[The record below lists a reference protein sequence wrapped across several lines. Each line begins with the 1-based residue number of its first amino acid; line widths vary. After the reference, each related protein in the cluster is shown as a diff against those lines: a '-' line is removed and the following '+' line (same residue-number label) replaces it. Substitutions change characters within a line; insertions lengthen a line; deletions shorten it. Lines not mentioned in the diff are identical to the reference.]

1 MISNTALREVE
12 SNSTSSKEFSIKN
25 SSKMFNMIISG
36 LYSDKPQSIT
46 REIWS
51 NAYDAHC
58 MVGKESVPFVV
69 SMPNSLMPTFVC
81 RDFGP
86 GIHHDDMEGF
96 YTVLGHS
103 TKEDTNAAVGKWG
116 VGRMSPMSYTD
127 SFSVTS
133 YHKGRV
139 AHYSV
144 QLGADGAPALHT
156 LAEPTPT
163 TEPDGLEVSFPV
175 QRKDLQLFSQAA
187 QRVSLG
193 FDVKPEVRGSTTTIL
208 PKLKCT
214 VSGDGWKALDLSGVC
229 FLDRGIY
236 AKMGCVIYPID
247 TSAISGWSEKVKL
260 QTRYSQSYLLEFDI
274 GELEVT
280 ASREGLQYG
289 RHDPTSESIIKRA
302 NVVAEQLVE
311 KYVEAVKNAPTY
323 GDALVARANTHVL
336 SHQQSAEVNAT
347 KWRGQELNH
356 SHVLDTIKTP
366 HTFTS
371 ISAYEAD
378 RARVS
383 FSKSKDIYTI
393 RPHNI
398 YISVGMGKDRDL
410 RANERVAAHNKGL
423 TRLGTGRNPLTW
435 FKVGSK
441 DEAQALLK
449 GLKARMGTSNTY
461 TMVSDIPDPGPS
473 VTIRTATTLKSWFV
487 GSSSRGWDDYI
498 MESEEF
504 DKGGIYLPISNNNPL
519 EGQDMW
525 RTAAKCLHKAGVMQS
540 TNLIVVP
547 KTHWKKFEDATNWK
561 PLWNAGNEFIL
572 KDQDKKVAFVSQIF
586 PHSVE
591 RFNEL
596 LRIKLQSNN
605 QLFMAL
611 HSHAVDG
618 TQESWGLTRDE
629 MFKLLRVFGVA
640 PKNENLTVEA
650 LVDTIIKQYPLLKS
664 NVVINHSNDA
674 SDYVAG
680 MDLLREQRVQ
690 QKLAA

>member
-69 SMPNSLMPTFVC
+69 SMPNSLMQTFVC

-175 QRKDLQLFSQAA
+175 QRKDLHLFEKAA
-187 QRVSLG
+187 KRISLG
-193 FDVKPEVRGSTTTIL
+193 FDVKPLLRGSTTGTW
-208 PKLKCT
+208 PELKYG
-214 VSGDGWKALDLSGVC
+214 VSGDGWKVLERNDVVET
-229 FLDRGIY
+229 GIY

-247 TSAISGWSEKVKL
+247 HHAISGWGDKVNL
-260 QTRYSQSYLLEFDI
+260 RTGYGSIYLLEFDI

-289 RHDPTSESIIKRA
+289 RQDPTSEAIIKRA
-302 NVVAEQLVE
+302 NVVASQLLE
-311 KYVEAVKNAPTY
+311 KHVEAVQNAPTY
-323 GDALVARANTHVL
+323 GDALIARNNVRGL
-336 SHQQSAEVNAT
+336 SHAQSTTVNST
-347 KWRGQELNH
+347 LWRGQQ
-356 SHVLDTIKTP
+356 LDHKEFLANLKTP

-371 ISAYEAD
+371 VSAYEAD
-378 RARVS
+378 RVRVP
-383 FSKSKDIYTI
+383 FSTGSDIYSI
-393 RPHNI
+393 QGHNV
-398 YISVGMGKDRDL
+398 YISVGAGKERDL
-410 RANERVAAHNKGL
+410 RANERVADHN
-423 TRLGTGRNPLTW
+423 RSLGKRSPVTW

-441 DEAQALLK
+441 GDAQALLK
-449 GLKARMGTSNTY
+449 ELKARMGTAYTY
-461 TMVSDIPDPGPS
+461 TMVSDIPDPGPR
-473 VTIRTATTLKSWFV
+473 VTLRTATTLKSWVV
-487 GSSSRGWDDYI
+487 GSSSHDWGDYT

-519 EGQDMW
+519 EGQGMW
-525 RTAAKCLHKAGVMQS
+525 RVAAKYLHKAGVMQS

-547 KTHWKKFEDATNWK
+547 KTHWKKFEDAANWK

-572 KDQDKKVAFVSQIF
+572 KDRDKKVAFVTQILS
-586 PHSVE
+586 HSVE
-591 RFNEL
+591 RFHDL

-618 TQESWGLTRDE
+618 TQESWGLTRTE
-629 MFKLLRVFGVA
+629 MFNLLKAFGVA
-640 PKNENLTVEA
+640 PKNENPTVEA

-664 NVVINHSNDA
+664 PWTLAHSDDA

-680 MDLLREQRVQ
+680 MDLLRKQRVQ

>member
-12 SNSTSSKEFSIKN
+12 SNSASSKEFSIKN

-51 NAYDAHC
+51 NAFDAHC
-58 MVGKESVPFVV
+58 MVGKGDVPFVV

-311 KYVEAVKNAPTY
+311 KYVESIQNAPTY
-323 GDALVARANTHVL
+323 GDALIARANSHGL
-336 SHQQSAEVNAT
+336 SYQQNTEVNGT

-371 ISAYEAD
+371 MSAYEAD

-410 RANERVAAHNKGL
+410 RANERVTAHNKGL
-423 TRLGTGRNPLTW
+423 GHNPLTW
-435 FKVGSK
+435 FKVYTK
-441 DEAQALLK
+441 PEAEALLK
-449 GLKARMGTSNTY
+449 ELKARMGTSNTY
-461 TMVSDIPDPGPS
+461 TMVSDMPDPGPR
-473 VTIRTATTLKSWFV
+473 VTNRVATTIKSCPI
-487 GSSSRGWDDYI
+487 GRYHWDDYE
-498 MESEEF
+498 MQSEEF
-504 DKGGIYLPISNNNPL
+504 DKGGIYLPISNNQSL
-519 EGQDMW
+519 DGQSSW
-525 RTAAKCLHKAGVMQS
+525 NVVAKYLHKAGVIKS
-540 TNLIVVP
+540 TNMIVVP
-547 KTHWKKFEDATNWK
+547 KTHWKKFEDAANWK
-561 PLWNAGNEFIL
+561 PLWDAGNEFIL
-572 KDQDKKVAFVSQIF
+572 KDRDKKVAFVTQRF
-586 PHSVE
+586 AHSVSL
-591 RFNEL
+591 FNEL
-596 LRIKLQSNN
+596 VKIKLQSNN
-605 QLFMAL
+605 QVLL
-611 HSHAVDG
+611 ELRSHAVDL
-618 TQESWGLTRDE
+618 TQELWGLTREE
-629 MFKLLRVFGVA
+629 MYKIMNAMGTE
-640 PKNENLTVEA
+640 PKNENPVVEA
-650 LVDTIIKQYPLLKS
+650 LVREVLQYYPLLKNYS
-664 NVVINHSNDA
+664 VLNESRDA
-674 SDYVAG
+674 SNYVAG
-680 MDLLREQRVQ
+680 MDLLREQREQ
-690 QKLAA
+690 LDLAA

>member
-12 SNSTSSKEFSIKN
+12 FNSTSSKEFSIKN

-86 GIHHDDMEGF
+86 GIHHDDMGGF

-133 YHKGRV
+133 YHRGRV

-175 QRKDLQLFSQAA
+175 QRKDLHLFEKAA
-187 QRVSLG
+187 KRISLG
-193 FDVKPEVRGSTTTIL
+193 FDVKPTLRGSTTGTWHEF
-208 PKLKCT
+208 KYG
-214 VSGDGWKALDLSGVC
+214 VSGDGWKVLERNNIVET
-229 FLDRGIY
+229 GIY

-247 TSAISGWSEKVKL
+247 TNAISGWHDRVKL
-260 QTRYSQSYLLEFDI
+260 RLGFGACYLFEFDI

-289 RHDPTSESIIKRA
+289 RQDPTSESIIKRA
-302 NVVAEQLVE
+302 NVVAEQLLE
-311 KYVEAVKNAPTY
+311 KYVEAVQNAPTY
-323 GDALVARANTHVL
+323 GDALIARGNTRGL
-336 SHQQSAEVNAT
+336 SHAQSTTVNST
-347 KWRGQELNH
+347 KWRGQQ
-356 SHVLDTIKTP
+356 LDHNGFLATLKTP

-378 RARVS
+378 RARIP
-383 FSKSKDIYTI
+383 FSTHSEIYTVNA
-393 RPHNI
+393 HNV
-398 YISVGMGKDRDL
+398 YISVGVGKERDL
-410 RANERVAAHNKGL
+410 RANERVADHNKS
-423 TRLGTGRNPLTW
+423 LGNRSPVTW

-441 DEAQALLK
+441 GDAQALLK
-449 GLKARMGTSNTY
+449 ELKARMGTAYTY
-461 TMVSDIPDPGPS
+461 TMVSDIPDPGPR
-473 VTIRTATTLKSWFV
+473 VTARTATTLKSWPV
-487 GSSSRGWDDYI
+487 GSSRHDWDDYT

-504 DKGGIYLPISNNNPL
+504 DKGGIYLPISNNNSL
-519 EGQDMW
+519 EGQELW
-525 RTAAKCLHKAGVMQS
+525 RTASKSLHKAGVMKS
-540 TNLIVVP
+540 TNMIVVP
-547 KTHWKKFEDATNWK
+547 KTHWKKFEDAANWK
-561 PLWNAGNEFIL
+561 PLWDAGNEFIL
-572 KDQDKKVAFVSQIF
+572 KDQDKKVTFVTQMF
-586 PHSVE
+586 AHRVE
-591 RFNEL
+591 RFNDL

-629 MFKLLRVFGVA
+629 MFNLLKAFGVA
-640 PKNENLTVEA
+640 PSNENPTVEA
-650 LVDTIIKQYPLLKS
+650 LVETIIKQYPLLKGS
-664 NVVINHSNDA
+664 WTLAQSDGA

-680 MDLLREQRVQ
+680 MDLLRKEREQQ
-690 QKLAA
+690 QLAA

>member
-51 NAYDAHC
+51 NAFDAHC
-58 MVGKESVPFVV
+58 MVGKEDVPFVV

-187 QRVSLG
+187 KRISLG
-193 FDVKPEVRGSTTTIL
+193 FDVKPLLRGSTTGTW
-208 PKLKCT
+208 PELKYH
-214 VSGDGWKALDLSGVC
+214 VSGDGWKVLERTDIMDGGL
-229 FLDRGIY
+229 Y

-247 TSAISGWSEKVKL
+247 QNAISGWHDKVKL
-260 QTRYSQSYLLEFDI
+260 RTGYGSIYLLEFDI

-289 RHDPTSESIIKRA
+289 RQDPTSEAIIKRA

-311 KYVEAVKNAPTY
+311 KYVEAVQNAPTY
-323 GDALVARANTHVL
+323 GDALIARANTHSL
-336 SHQQSAEVNAT
+336 SHQQSVEVNAT

-371 ISAYEAD
+371 INAYEAN
-378 RARVS
+378 RARIP
-383 FSKSKDIYTI
+383 FSTHSEIYTI
-393 RPHNI
+393 DAHNV
-398 YISVGMGKDRDL
+398 YISVGVGIDRDL
-410 RANERVAAHNKGL
+410 RANERVAIHNKS
-423 TRLGTGRNPLTW
+423 LGDRWAVTW

-441 DEAQALLK
+441 DEAQALMKELK
-449 GLKARMGTSNTY
+449 VRMGTAYTY
-461 TMVSDIPDPGPS
+461 TMVSDIPDPGPR
-473 VTIRTATTLKSWFV
+473 VIARTATTIKSCSIGCYHWK
-487 GSSSRGWDDYI
+487 DYD
-498 MESEEF
+498 MQSEEF
-504 DKGGIYLPISNNNPL
+504 DKGGIYLPVSNNQSID
-519 EGQDMW
+519 GQSSW
-525 RTAAKCLHKAGVMQS
+525 GVVAKYLHKAGVIKS
-540 TNLIVVP
+540 TDMIVVP
-547 KTHWKKFEDATNWK
+547 KTHWKKFEDAANWK
-561 PLWNAGNEFIL
+561 PLWDAGNEFIL
-572 KDQDKKVAFVSQIF
+572 KDRDKKVAFVTQRF
-586 PHSVE
+586 AHSVSL
-591 RFNEL
+591 FNEL
-596 LRIKLQSNN
+596 VQIKLQSNN
-605 QLFMAL
+605 QVLL
-611 HSHAVDG
+611 ELRSHAVDL
-618 TQESWGLTRDE
+618 TQELWGLTREE
-629 MFKLLRVFGVA
+629 MYKIMDAMGTA
-640 PKNENLTVEA
+640 PKNENPVVEA
-650 LVDTIIKQYPLLKS
+650 LVRKVLQYYPLLKNYS
-664 NVVINHSNDA
+664 VLNASRDA
-674 SDYVAG
+674 SNYVAG
-680 MDLLREQRVQ
+680 MDLLRKEREQLD
-690 QKLAA
+690 LAA

>member
-51 NAYDAHC
+51 NAFDAHC
-58 MVGKESVPFVV
+58 MVGKEDVPFVV

-175 QRKDLQLFSQAA
+175 QRKDLHLFEKAA
-187 QRVSLG
+187 KRISLG
-193 FDVKPEVRGSTTTIL
+193 FDVKPLLRGSTTSTWPEL
-208 PKLKCT
+208 ECL
-214 VSGDGWKALDLSGVC
+214 VSGDGWKVLERNDVVETGM
-229 FLDRGIY
+229 Y

-247 TSAISGWSEKVKL
+247 HNAISGWHDKVKL
-260 QTRYSQSYLLEFDI
+260 RTGYGSLYLLEFEI

-289 RHDPTSESIIKRA
+289 RQDPTSEAIIKKA

-311 KYVEAVKNAPTY
+311 KYVEAIQNAPTY
-323 GDALVARANTHVL
+323 GDALIARANAHGL
-336 SHQQSAEVNAT
+336 SHQQTTEVNGT

-371 ISAYEAD
+371 LSVYEAD

-383 FSKSKDIYTI
+383 FSKSKNIYTI

-398 YISVGMGKDRDL
+398 YISVGVGKDRDL
-410 RANERVAAHNKGL
+410 RSNERVAAHNKGL
-423 TRLGTGRNPLTW
+423 GRNPLTW
-435 FKVGSK
+435 FKVDSK
-441 DEAQALLK
+441 GEAQALLNE
-449 GLKARMGTSNTY
+449 LKARMGTSNTY
-461 TMVSDIPDPGPS
+461 IMVSDIHDPGPR
-473 VTIRTATTLKSWFV
+473 VTARTATTIKSCSIGRHHWE
-487 GSSSRGWDDYI
+487 DYE
-498 MESEEF
+498 MQSEEF

-519 EGQDMW
+519 EGQSNW
-525 RTAAKCLHKAGVMQS
+525 VVVAKYLHKAGVMKS
-540 TNLIVVP
+540 NNMIVVP
-547 KTHWKKFEDATNWK
+547 KTHWKKFEDAANWK
-561 PLWNAGNEFIL
+561 PLWDAGNEFIL
-572 KDQDKKVAFVSQIF
+572 KDQDKKVAFVTQRF
-586 PHSVE
+586 AHSVSL
-591 RFNEL
+591 FNEL
-596 LRIKLQSNN
+596 VQIKLQSNN
-605 QLFMAL
+605 QVLL
-611 HSHAVDG
+611 ELRSHAVDL
-618 TQESWGLTRDE
+618 TQELWGLTREE
-629 MFKLLRVFGVA
+629 MYKIMDAMGTA
-640 PKNENLTVEA
+640 PKNENPVVEA
-650 LVDTIIKQYPLLKS
+650 LVRKVLQYYPLLKNYS
-664 NVVINHSNDA
+664 VLNESRDA
-674 SDYVAG
+674 SNYVAG
-680 MDLLREQRVQ
+680 MDLLRKEREQLN
-690 QKLAA
+690 LAA